1 MFNKNFTTFEE
12 YSQFYGLDFEG
23 IEHKCFDFSADGS
36 KLVGQVFVPK
46 EYRATVIIVHGYLV
60 HCGTFG
66 KFIKYMLD
74 NHMAVAMFDLP
85 GHGLSEGERGAID
98 DFMRY
103 TFALDEFLNI
113 VKEKMHGPF
122 HIVGHSTGGAI
133 VMEYMTKPISPQLH
147 AGGSL
152 DKNSFSF
159 DKVVLA
165 APLVRFQLWYLSKI
179 GCVIYMPFMKH
190 IFRLFRNISSDAQY
204 VDFLKHRDPLQV
216 KSISFKWVRAV
227 FKWEKKFR
235 KIPVAGKP
243 VFVIQ
248 GTTDTTVAWK
258 YNLKFILAKFKNA
271 DIEFVENAQHEF
283 FNEAKQYRDEVFELI
298 RDYLMKK
305 Q

>member
-1 MFNKNFTTFEE
+1 MFNKNFKTFEE
-12 YSQFYGLDFEG
+12 YSQFYGLTFDG
-23 IEHKCFDFSADGS
+23 VEHQCFDFSAGGN
-36 KLVGQVFVPK
+36 KLVGQVFQPK

-85 GHGLSEGERGAID
+85 GHGLSGGDRGVTS
-98 DFMRY
+98 DFSQY
-103 TFALDEFLNI
+103 TIALDEFLSI
-113 VKEKMHGPF
+113 IKEKLHGPF

-133 VMEYMTKPISPQLH
+133 VMDYIT
-147 AGGSL
+147 GFGSG
-152 DKNSFSF
+152 DF

-165 APLVRFQLWYLSKI
+165 APLVRFKLWHLSKI
-179 GCVIYMPFMKH
+179 GCAIYMPFMKH

-204 VDFLKHRDPLQV
+204 VDFLKHRDHLQV
-216 KSISFKWVRAV
+216 KSISLRWVRAI
-227 FKWEKKFR
+227 FKWEKKIS
-235 KIPVAGKP
+235 KMPVVNKP
-243 VFVIQ
+243 VFVVQ
-248 GTTDTTVAWK
+248 GTNDTTVAWK

-298 RDYLMKK
+298 RDYLVKK
-305 Q
+305 